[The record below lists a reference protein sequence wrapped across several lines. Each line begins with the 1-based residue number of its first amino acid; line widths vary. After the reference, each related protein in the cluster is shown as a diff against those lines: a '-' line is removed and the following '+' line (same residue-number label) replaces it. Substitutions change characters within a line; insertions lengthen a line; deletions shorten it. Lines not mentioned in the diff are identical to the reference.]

1 MKKTIIS
8 AALLLGSLSLQAQQ
22 SVSLADCH
30 RMALQ
35 NNAAIVTAKNSIVI
49 AEEQKKEARTQYF
62 PTVSASAQAFQGNRD
77 LVAIN
82 MAGQSMSF
90 VKNGVLG
97 GVTAMQPVFSG
108 GRIVNGNKLADLG
121 LQSSKTQLARQE
133 NEVGMTTEQYYW
145 NVVMLQEQLKTI
157 AVVQEQLSALD
168 KDVSA
173 SVKAGVTNR
182 NGLLQVQLRENDVES
197 QRVRLANALSVSKL
211 TLAQYIGLDGQDV
224 NVNFSL
230 STDSLPQFPVGL
242 KVNASDAVCA
252 TPEYQLMQQGVDQA
266 HLQRKM
272 QLGSLLP
279 TVAVGAGITYNKMM
293 DNNLTRGM
301 ALATVSVPISGWWGG
316 SHALKRLKTA
326 EANAQEQL
334 RDNSQRLVIGINQRW
349 TEVENAYAQL
359 RLARKSIEQS
369 QENLRLNRNLYDA
382 GTSSMTD
389 LMQAQTQYQ
398 QARNQ
403 FVDAYAALQSSIYNY
418 KVATNQK

>member
-1 MKKTIIS
+1 
-8 AALLLGSLSLQAQQ
+8 
-22 SVSLADCH
+22 
-30 RMALQ
+30 
-35 NNAAIVTAKNSIVI
+35 
-49 AEEQKKEARTQYF
+49 
-62 PTVSASAQAFQGNRD
+62 
-77 LVAIN
+77 
-82 MAGQSMSF
+82 
-90 VKNGVLG
+90 
-97 GVTAMQPVFSG
+97 
-108 GRIVNGNKLADLG
+108 
-121 LQSSKTQLARQE
+121 
-133 NEVGMTTEQYYW
+133 MTTGQYYW

-182 NGLLQVQLRENDVES
+182 NDLLQVQLRENDVES
-197 QRVRLANALSVSKL
+197 QRVRLANAISVSKF

-293 DNNLTRGM
+293 DNSLTRGM

-369 QENLRLNRNLYDA
+369 QENLRLNRNLYAA